1 LAKTTAADRST
12 VPPGNP
18 GVVDYPRSLMDVGDI
33 FAWALWGLLV
43 GAVARVFKRGSGGI
57 GIFWTILL
65 GVAGS
70 LLGGYVATELLG
82 IGDGDGFDL
91 GSFLIAVAGSF
102 VLLTLYLSVTR
113 PRR

>member
-1 LAKTTAADRST
+1 
-12 VPPGNP
+12 
-18 GVVDYPRSLMDVGDI
+18 MDLGDI
-33 FAWALWGLLV
+33 LAWALWGLLV
-43 GAVARVFKRGSGGI
+43 GAVARLFKRGSGGI

-82 IGDGDGFDL
+82 IGDGDGFDF

-102 VLLTLYLSVTR
+102 VLLSVFLGITR
-113 PRR
+113 PKR